1 MEKTMMATDAQSID
15 FLISVAEIA
24 GVFVGFGVLIGAI
37 QRSDEVAPE
46 RKALAQ
52 GIAIIGLTA
61 MLTALLP
68 PTLREFG
75 LSGQALW
82 FYASIGFF
90 VIIYVAFAAALGQR
104 DFREFNIVNFK
115 KSPLWASIFWI
126 GLEAPIQLALLMIIF
141 DLLPGM
147 EHALYVFAVILSVA
161 EAAMCLTLLVFHRE
175 AAAGS

>member
-82 FYASIGFF
+82 F
-90 VIIYVAFAAALGQR
+90 
-104 DFREFNIVNFK
+104 
-115 KSPLWASIFWI
+115 
-126 GLEAPIQLALLMIIF
+126 
-141 DLLPGM
+141 
-147 EHALYVFAVILSVA
+147 
-161 EAAMCLTLLVFHRE
+161 
-175 AAAGS
+175 

>member
-1 MEKTMMATDAQSID
+1 MMATDGQSID
-15 FLISVAEIA
+15 FLISLAEIA

-37 QRSDEVAPE
+37 QRIDEVAPE

-52 GIAIIGLTA
+52 GISIIGLTA

-75 LSGQALW
+75 LSGQDLW

-90 VIIYVAFAAALGQR
+90 AIISIAFAAALGQQE
-104 DFREFNIVNFK
+104 FRKFSLVNFK
-115 KSPLWASIFWI
+115 KSPLLASVFWI
-126 GLEAPIQLALLMIIF
+126 GLEAPIQLALLMVIF
-141 DLLPGM
+141 DAVPGI

-175 AAAGS
+175 TALR